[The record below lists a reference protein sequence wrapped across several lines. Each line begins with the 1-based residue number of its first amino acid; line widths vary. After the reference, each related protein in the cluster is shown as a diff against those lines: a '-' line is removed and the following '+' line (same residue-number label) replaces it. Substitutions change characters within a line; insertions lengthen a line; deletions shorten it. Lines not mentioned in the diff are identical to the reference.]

1 LTENNH
7 AQEGGG
13 SRLFVLF
20 VGVFLHC
27 VAWNTPFFVCGK
39 SKKGERMNCDF
50 CQQDVPGLIKLRIY
64 TPQGIWVCE
73 ECYKAI
79 DSHRHKPYSKTMGK
93 LALVEAGYPV
103 NRKLARNH
111 I

>member
-1 LTENNH
+1 MTTTRGIPALCGVENPVFVRG
-7 AQEGGG
+7 EG
-13 SRLFVLF
+13 
-20 VGVFLHC
+20 
-27 VAWNTPFFVCGK
+27 
-39 SKKGERMNCDF
+39 KKGGKVKCQF
-50 CQQDVPGLIKLRIY
+50 CEQDAPGLIKLRLY

-79 DSHRHKPYSKTMGK
+79 DSHRHKPYSKIMDK